1 MPKIV
6 LEDLSPAEAAA
17 IEAVMIEGRLRAYEE
32 LLDSLNKEL
41 YASGKE
47 DPYYGYYIQYVI
59 DKINELYIPIKE
71 SVDG

>member
-1 MPKIV
+1 MPKII
-6 LEDLSPAEAAA
+6 LEDLDETTYVV
-17 IEAVMIEGRLRAYEE
+17 IESFINEGKLRAYEE

-41 YASGKE
+41 HANGTE
-47 DPYYGYYIQYVI
+47 DPYYGYYIQHVI

>member
-6 LEDLSPAEAAA
+6 LDNLDETTY
-17 IEAVMIEGRLRAYEE
+17 AVVQSFINEGKMQACEQ

-59 DKINELYIPIKE
+59 DKINGLYIPIKE